1 MEDLDVQI
9 GALAQR
15 QHGRFTLE
23 DVRAIGGDI
32 DDVKLRVR
40 SGRWVA
46 EHRGV
51 YRVGGVPL
59 TWEGRALA
67 GCLTAGG
74 EAMLSH
80 LTAACLWFPAA
91 FGPTGMVDVL
101 VPRHLRPRRRS
112 GIRYHESKVFEL
124 ASPTVRRGVPV
135 TGVARTIFDVC
146 ASVRD
151 DTVALGAL
159 DEARRLGLVSW
170 DELWTCYLLH
180 RRRGRNGTRRFRR
193 ILERRW
199 GKTVSHGRFARLFER
214 LLDDAGLP
222 ELTHE
227 HPVVVAGQPYRIDL
241 CFPLW
246 MIAIELDG
254 GEGHRHEKAF
264 EHDPIRNNQLVVE
277 GWIVLHFTWQRFLE
291 DPAGVVAEVLAAIKL
306 RSGVR

>member
-15 QHGRFTLE
+15 RHGRFSL
-23 DVRAIGGDI
+23 DQVRAIGGTW
-32 DDVKLRVR
+32 DDVRLRVAA
-40 SGRWVA
+40 GRWIV

-51 YRVGGVPL
+51 YRLAGVPL
-59 TWEGRALA
+59 TWEGRAVSA
-67 GCLTAGG
+67 CLTGA
-74 EAMLSH
+74 ESALVSH
-80 LTAACLWFPAA
+80 LCAAHVWFPAA
-91 FGPTGMVDVL
+91 FGPVGMIDVL
-101 VPRHLRPRRRS
+101 VERHLRPRRHA
-112 GIRYHESKVFEL
+112 GVRYHETLVFDL
-124 ASPTVRRGVPV
+124 AGPTVRRGVPV

-146 ASVRD
+146 AAVRD

-159 DEARRLGLVSW
+159 DEARRLRLVSW

-180 RRRGRNGTRRFRR
+180 RRRGRPGTRRFRR

-227 HPVVVAGQPYRIDL
+227 HPVGKYFIDL
-241 CFPLW
+241 CYPLW
-246 MIAIELDG
+246 KIAIELDG

-264 EHDPIRNNQLVVE
+264 EDDPIRNNKLVVD
-277 GWIVLHFTWQRFLE
+277 GWIVLHFTWTRFIT
-291 DPAGVVAEVLAAIKL
+291 DPVGIVREILAAIKL